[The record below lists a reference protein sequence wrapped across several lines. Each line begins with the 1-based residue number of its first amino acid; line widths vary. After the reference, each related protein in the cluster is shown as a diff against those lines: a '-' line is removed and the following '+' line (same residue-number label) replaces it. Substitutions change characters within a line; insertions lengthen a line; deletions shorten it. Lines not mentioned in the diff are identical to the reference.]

1 MTSTLSPFPSS
12 ISLDE
17 PFDEYDDYYAH
28 DLGVLAER
36 SSSSHKT
43 VMDFSQ
49 REDYLVERHLD
60 RYEAFYCNGKRW
72 KGRSPDPARGRFER
86 RNAISQHRR

>member
-1 MTSTLSPFPSS
+1 
-12 ISLDE
+12 
-17 PFDEYDDYYAH
+17 
-28 DLGVLAER
+28 
-36 SSSSHKT
+36 
-43 VMDFSQ
+43 MDFSQ